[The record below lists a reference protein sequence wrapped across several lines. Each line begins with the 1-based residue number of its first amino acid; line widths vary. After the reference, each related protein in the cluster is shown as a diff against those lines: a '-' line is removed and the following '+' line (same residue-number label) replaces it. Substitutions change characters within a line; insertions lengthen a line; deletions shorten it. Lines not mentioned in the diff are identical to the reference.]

1 VGRHLRFFQAY
12 VPVEHMSKKRQL
24 EAYKKESRAG
34 ANSQTLAHKGN
45 RRDAINR
52 TDIDCRTVQA
62 PVHLDSNI
70 RNVLEVRQ
78 EIVPLI
84 FIPGIMGSRLRDKD
98 GKKVWDPDSK
108 IFMLCKFGLFW
119 QNAKSRK
126 EKLVGNAYNSEFLSV
141 IEDDSRHNKKFK
153 NVIDPTRIKRGW
165 GGVGWSSYGKFLI
178 ALQTRQW
185 EPPIDLA
192 FNMPVYAF
200 GYNWTAC
207 NGLAA
212 EKLANYIN
220 RLLDSY
226 TSKGRLCERVILIT
240 HSMGGLVA
248 RAACKQPGIADKI
261 LGVIHG
267 VQPAMGSAAAYW
279 RMKGGFERPHTIPEL
294 DKWQWLHNPSK
305 TLYHKMETLLT
316 KGYSFEI
323 GTDIGLGNV
332 TAWVLGS
339 DGEEV
344 TSLLGNMPGGLE
356 LLPNKWYRDNDGNKE
371 WLVFVNPDG
380 KKTQLPRSDPYEEI
394 YRRKQEF
401 YRLVNPKWLNPGR
414 AKGQEE
420 FERTDWNL
428 YVKYLAQAETFH
440 NGLGKKKV
448 HHDTYQFYSTGIAS
462 ADRVVFVRTLDTLAA
477 KGKRLL
483 EMVKNEWFDKAE
495 STALDKTKEQ
505 LLRPLTKTAKQRLF
519 LGLTWKDVVFH
530 PEKVIDTAKRLP
542 KTLGEVADLLKAGVS
557 SFSGTMPMVRGVA
570 GAVGKGLAVAAA
582 KTTIGLLVR
591 DTEWYIN
598 RGGYRDRVDN
608 NLGPQRSAGD
618 ENQKVPPEA
627 VYVITMTTPDG
638 AGDGTVPES
647 SARALDPAQNAKV
660 KRDKKGK
667 KIRRT
672 FSIGDKAGVEADF
685 VKKKA
690 PRTEPKSPP
699 DCDEAWFD
707 RGHEPIYRSRSAQ
720 NITFAAIENLCRRR
734 LEEHMRRGQP

>member
-1 VGRHLRFFQAY
+1 VA
-12 VPVEHMSKKRQL
+12 
-24 EAYKKESRAG
+24 
-34 ANSQTLAHKGN
+34 
-45 RRDAINR
+45 
-52 TDIDCRTVQA
+52 
-62 PVHLDSNI
+62 
-70 RNVLEVRQ
+70 
-78 EIVPLI
+78 
-84 FIPGIMGSRLRDKD
+84 
-98 GKKVWDPDSK
+98 
-108 IFMLCKFGLFW
+108 
-119 QNAKSRK
+119 
-126 EKLVGNAYNSEFLSV
+126 
-141 IEDDSRHNKKFK
+141 
-153 NVIDPTRIKRGW
+153 
-165 GGVGWSSYGKFLI
+165 WSSYGNFLI
-178 ALQTRQW
+178 ALQNRQW
-185 EPPIDLA
+185 EPMVQLN
-192 FNMPVYAF
+192 FSMPVHAF
-200 GYNWTAC
+200 SYNWTAC
-207 NGLAA
+207 NSLAGQ
-212 EKLANYIN
+212 KLANFVLKTIN
-220 RLLDSY
+220 YYSG
-226 TSKGRLCERVILIT
+226 KGRICEKVILIT
-240 HSMGGLVA
+240 HSMGGLAA
-248 RAACKQPGIADKI
+248 RAACKHYGVQEKVLGI
-261 LGVIHG
+261 IHG
-267 VQPAMGSAAAYW
+267 VQPSLGSAAAYW

-294 DKWQWLHNPSK
+294 DNWQWLKNPSK
-305 TLYHKMETLLT
+305 MIRHKTETLLT
-316 KGYSFEI
+316 KGYGFGI
-323 GTDIGLGNV
+323 GTGVGLGNV

-356 LLPNKWYRDNDGNKE
+356 LLPTQNYRDNDGNKQ
-371 WLVFVNPDG
+371 WLVLVNPDG
-380 KKTQLPRSDPYEEI
+380 TKTRLPHSDPYEEI
-394 YRRKQEF
+394 YRRKDVF
-401 YRLVNPKWLNPGR
+401 FRLVNPNWLEPGS
-414 AKGQEE
+414 GG
-420 FERTDWNL
+420 ERMPGKMLPWDNYIL
-428 YVKYLAQAETFH
+428 YSRQAEQFH
-440 NGLGKKKV
+440 KKLGNYL

-647 SARALDPAQNAKV
+647 SARALDPAKNAKV
-660 KRDKKGK
+660 KQDKKGK
-667 KIRRT
+667 KIRQT

-707 RGHEPIYRSRSAQ
+707 RGHEPVYRSRSAQ

-734 LEEHMRRGQP
+734 LEEHRRSEARQ